1 VSGCLTKLQ
10 SQRPFHVKTP
20 VPTILSTEIKQ
31 HQDSQYLDGFVFIQS
46 QVKKVMARQAG
57 VVSHS
62 EAMIQVQDS
71 ALGRRAKIPT
81 GPG

>member
-1 VSGCLTKLQ
+1 
-10 SQRPFHVKTP
+10 
-20 VPTILSTEIKQ
+20 
-31 HQDSQYLDGFVFIQS
+31 LDGFVFIQS
-46 QVKKVMARQAG
+46 QEKKVMARQAG